1 MNRLDYISGNI
12 AISWAYI
19 KKWTIQG
26 KFRKTSVNLTYILGK
41 YQWFVLWKLYYW
53 ANVFELNFMSG
64 NITVSWVNIID
75 LHCLSWNIGQ
85 MSMNFTILRGVLLQL
100 WQYSPFMNSCLFL
113 VYELEYVL
121 GNIGHIS
128 MNWIILFGCVI
139 KMHILNF
146 LITHNF
152 LKTKFLENNYSA
164 EENPIYVC
172 IYIICTL
179 LFCAVYYQKNIF

>member
-146 LITHNF
+146 LNITLHKIF
-152 LKTKFLENNYSA
+152 LKENFWRIIIQLKKIQRMC
-164 EENPIYVC
+164 IYV
-172 IYIICTL
+172 IL
-179 LFCAVYYQKNIF
+179 PWEHVVQ